1 MEVDVTVEVDV
12 VSRSWTQRWCRGAG
26 RSSGVAGW
34 MQRWRYGLGRSG
46 AIMV

>member
-26 RSSGVAGW
+26 RSSGVAGLDAAMALRTW
-34 MQRWRYGLGRSG
+34 T
-46 AIMV
+46 